1 MKKKRQQGPDA
12 PATEMPPADKRMVP
26 PGSAADGSAADSS
39 TAETPAANNPVTEAT
54 SASPAAAAPTA
65 PASEPRRSLPA
76 FGFASDLLKK
86 KPLDTAAEAPP
97 PAASPVPSSGTPAS
111 GTPAPASGVV
121 REVVDRSHLHGEI
134 AEQDL
139 VEGVADLELER
150 SLASHLL
157 QDLPSENPNRI
168 FDFAD
173 RLAARAEERK
183 STGPKPRL
191 ETCLTFSLGGET
203 FAMPVEPVQQIV
215 RISSITRVPHA
226 PHPIRGVT
234 NLRGRVIPVID
245 LRVRVGLPTTEID
258 RSARIIAVGSR
269 GRVIGLLV
277 DAVHQVMHIDLNQIQ
292 RPPDDVLTI
301 QSDYIAGVYHH
312 GESLILLLDVD
323 RALIV
328 RDSSAA

>member
-1 MKKKRQQGPDA
+1 MKKKSRQD
-12 PATEMPPADKRMVP
+12 
-26 PGSAADGSAADSS
+26 
-39 TAETPAANNPVTEAT
+39 
-54 SASPAAAAPTA
+54 SPAAQAPGAPPQHASLEPGKDGPAPPAAA
-65 PASEPRRSLPA
+65 EGRRSLPA

-86 KPLDTAAEAPP
+86 GAAPPAEGEPAAP
-97 PAASPVPSSGTPAS
+97 PAAAN
-111 GTPAPASGVV
+111 PAPAIG
-121 REVVDRSHLHGEI
+121 REVVEREHS
-134 AEQDL
+134 
-139 VEGVADLELER
+139 GVAETNLALAADEGDLGR
-150 SLASHLL
+150 GF
-157 QDLPSENPNRI
+157 DLPGALGADGPNRI

-191 ETCLTFSLGGET
+191 ETCLSFALGGET

-226 PHPIRGVT
+226 PRPIRGVT

-245 LRVRVGLPTTEID
+245 LRVRVGLPATEID
-258 RSARIIAVGSR
+258 RSSRIIAVGSR

-277 DAVHQVMHIDLNQIQ
+277 DAVHQVMHLDLNQIQ
-292 RPPDDVLTI
+292 RPPEDVLTL

-328 RDSSAA
+328 RDSTAA

>member
-1 MKKKRQQGPDA
+1 MKKKSRQNSPD
-12 PATEMPPADKRMVP
+12 D
-26 PGSAADGSAADSS
+26 
-39 TAETPAANNPVTEAT
+39 
-54 SASPAAAAPTA
+54 PAAAGTPAEKIAGGQSSDPGGVDPAAEKAPQASASA
-65 PASEPRRSLPA
+65 PPPAEPRRSLPA

-86 KPLDTAAEAPP
+86 RPAEEPAAPAAEPGGNPVPATAAAAATPVSATP
-97 PAASPVPSSGTPAS
+97 VSATPSPANFGPETFVT
-111 GTPAPASGVV
+111 
-121 REVVDRSHLHGEI
+121 EKVDRDHLQGNV
-134 AEQDL
+134 AERDL
-139 VEGVADLELER
+139 VEGMAAGELER
-150 SLASHLL
+150 SFSGGLL
-157 QDLPSENPNRI
+157 GPQNEGPNRI

-191 ETCLTFSLGGET
+191 ETCLKFSLGGET

-226 PHPIRGVT
+226 PRPIRGVT

-245 LRVRVGLPTTEID
+245 LRVRVGLPAAEID
-258 RSARIIAVGSR
+258 RSSRIIAVGSR

-277 DAVHQVMHIDLNQIQ
+277 DAVHQVMHLDLNQIQ
-292 RPPDDVLTI
+292 RPPEDVLTL
-301 QSDYIAGVYHH
+301 QSDYIAGVYHL

>member
-1 MKKKRQQGPDA
+1 MKKKSRQD
-12 PATEMPPADKRMVP
+12 PPAPQAPEAPRQHAPEQQPEKPDQV
-26 PGSAADGSAADSS
+26 A
-39 TAETPAANNPVTEAT
+39 PV
-54 SASPAAAAPTA
+54 AAAPGPAA
-65 PASEPRRSLPA
+65 PGPAAPETRRSLPA

-86 KPLDTAAEAPP
+86 RTDPLAAEAEP
-97 PAASPVPSSGTPAS
+97 PAVTKAAAGIE
-111 GTPAPASGVV
+111 
-121 REVVDRSHLHGEI
+121 REVVERVHS
-134 AEQDL
+134 
-139 VEGVADLELER
+139 GVAEPDLAFGPEAAELGRGFGQEQT
-150 SLASHLL
+150 S
-157 QDLPSENPNRI
+157 DGPNRI

-183 STGPKPRL
+183 ASGPKPRL

-226 PHPIRGVT
+226 PRPIRGVT

-245 LRVRVGLPTTEID
+245 LRVRVGLPASEID
-258 RSARIIAVGSR
+258 RSSRIIAVGSR

-277 DAVHQVMHIDLNQIQ
+277 DAVHQVMHLDLNLIQ
-292 RPPDDVLTI
+292 RPPDDVLTL

-312 GESLILLLDVD
+312 GDSLILLLDVD

-328 RDSSAA
+328 RDQGAA

>member
-1 MKKKRQQGPDA
+1 MKKKSRQNSPDDPAAAGTPAETGAGVAPGDPSGADSA
-12 PATEMPPADKRMVP
+12 PATPPA
-26 PGSAADGSAADSS
+26 
-39 TAETPAANNPVTEAT
+39 
-54 SASPAAAAPTA
+54 
-65 PASEPRRSLPA
+65 EPRRSLPA

-86 KPLDTAAEAPP
+86 KPTDEPGEPAAEPGGVAAPP
-97 PAASPVPSSGTPAS
+97 KAVAPPVPAAQEAAAQEAFVT
-111 GTPAPASGVV
+111 
-121 REVVDRSHLHGEI
+121 EKVDRDHLQGNV
-134 AEQDL
+134 AERDL
-139 VEGVADLELER
+139 VEGMAAGELER
-150 SLASHLL
+150 SFSGSLL
-157 QDLPSENPNRI
+157 GPQNEGPNRI

-191 ETCLTFSLGGET
+191 ETCLKFSLGGET

-226 PHPIRGVT
+226 PRPIRGVT

-245 LRVRVGLPTTEID
+245 LRVRVGLPAAEID
-258 RSARIIAVGSR
+258 RSSRIIAVGSR

-277 DAVHQVMHIDLNQIQ
+277 DAVHQVMHLDLNLIQ
-292 RPPDDVLTI
+292 RPPEDVLTM
-301 QSDYIAGVYHH
+301 QSDYIAGVYHL

>member
-1 MKKKRQQGPDA
+1 MKKKSRQDLPAAQAPEAPRQHAPEQPAAEEPASEQHRAGPTEAPGQTA
-12 PATEMPPADKRMVP
+12 PAT
-26 PGSAADGSAADSS
+26 PGQA
-39 TAETPAANNPVTEAT
+39 
-54 SASPAAAAPTA
+54 
-65 PASEPRRSLPA
+65 ASEGRRSLPA

-86 KPLDTAAEAPP
+86 RPEAPAPSELAAPEPATVTP
-97 PAASPVPSSGTPAS
+97 PAARS
-111 GTPAPASGVV
+111 APAFH
-121 REVVDRSHLHGEI
+121 REVVEREHS
-134 AEQDL
+134 
-139 VEGVADLELER
+139 GVAEPNLALGPDAAELGR
-150 SLASHLL
+150 GFGSAG
-157 QDLPSENPNRI
+157 DVSEGPNRI

-183 STGPKPRL
+183 ATGPKPRL
-191 ETCLTFSLGGET
+191 ETCLTFALGGET

-226 PHPIRGVT
+226 PRPIRGVT

-245 LRVRVGLPTTEID
+245 LRVRVGLSATEID
-258 RSARIIAVGSR
+258 RSSRIIAVGSR

-277 DAVHQVMHIDLNQIQ
+277 DAVHQVMHLDLNLIQ
-292 RPPDDVLTI
+292 RPPDDVLTL

>member
-1 MKKKRQQGPDA
+1 MKKKSRQNSPDD
-12 PATEMPPADKRMVP
+12 PA
-26 PGSAADGSAADSS
+26 AAG
-39 TAETPAANNPVTEAT
+39 TPAEKNAGGPSSDPGGADPAAEKAPQT
-54 SASPAAAAPTA
+54 SASAPPPA
-65 PASEPRRSLPA
+65 EPRRSLPA

-86 KPLDTAAEAPP
+86 RPAEEPAAPAAEAAAPLP
-97 PAASPVPSSGTPAS
+97 ASPLPAS
-111 GTPAPASGVV
+111 PLPAPASPATFSPETFVT
-121 REVVDRSHLHGEI
+121 EKVDRDHLQGNV
-134 AEQDL
+134 AERDL
-139 VEGVADLELER
+139 VEGMAAGELER
-150 SLASHLL
+150 SFSGGLL
-157 QDLPSENPNRI
+157 GPQNEGPNRI

-191 ETCLTFSLGGET
+191 ETCLKFSLGGET

-226 PHPIRGVT
+226 PRPIRGVT

-245 LRVRVGLPTTEID
+245 LRVRVGLPAAEID
-258 RSARIIAVGSR
+258 RSSRIIAVGSR

-277 DAVHQVMHIDLNQIQ
+277 DAVHQVMHLDLNQIQ
-292 RPPDDVLTI
+292 RPPEDVLTL
-301 QSDYIAGVYHH
+301 QSDYIAGVYHL

>member
-1 MKKKRQQGPDA
+1 MKKKSRQDPPDGN
-12 PATEMPPADKRMVP
+12 PPASGPAR
-26 PGSAADGSAADSS
+26 ADL
-39 TAETPAANNPVTEAT
+39 
-54 SASPAAAAPTA
+54 
-65 PASEPRRSLPA
+65 PASQPAENKPAGEPARRSLPA

-86 KPLDTAAEAPP
+86 RSDEPAVPESPAVESPAAESPAAALAPQVP
-97 PAASPVPSSGTPAS
+97 PAAAQAPVAE
-111 GTPAPASGVV
+111 
-121 REVVDRSHLHGEI
+121 REVVDRDHLHGAV
-134 AEQDL
+134 AERDL
-139 VEGVADLELER
+139 AEAVDDDALGLGRGEGRGL
-150 SLASHLL
+150 LAG
-157 QDLPSENPNRI
+157 DGPNRI

-183 STGPKPRL
+183 VTGPKPRL
-191 ETCLTFSLGGET
+191 ETCLTFTLAGET

-226 PHPIRGVT
+226 PRPIRGVT

-245 LRVRVGLPTTEID
+245 LRVRVGLPAAEID
-258 RSARIIAVGSR
+258 RSSRIIAVSSR

-277 DAVHQVMHIDLNQIQ
+277 DAVHQVMHIDLNLIQ
-292 RPPDDVLTI
+292 RPPDDVLTL

>member
-1 MKKKRQQGPDA
+1 MKKKSRQNSPED
-12 PATEMPPADKRMVP
+12 PAA
-26 PGSAADGSAADSS
+26 
-39 TAETPAANNPVTEAT
+39 AETPTEKSAGTRPDDPAGADPVPEKAPLAGA
-54 SASPAAAAPTA
+54 SAPPAA
-65 PASEPRRSLPA
+65 EPRRSLPA

-86 KPLDTAAEAPP
+86 RPTEESGEPATESPAKAEAVPTPATAAEEV
-97 PAASPVPSSGTPAS
+97 SPQPTFVT
-111 GTPAPASGVV
+111 
-121 REVVDRSHLHGEI
+121 EKVDRDHLHGSV
-134 AEQDL
+134 AERDL
-139 VEGVADLELER
+139 VEGIAATELER
-150 SLASHLL
+150 SFSGGLL
-157 QDLPSENPNRI
+157 SPQNEGPNRI

-191 ETCLTFSLGGET
+191 ETCLKFSLGGET

-226 PHPIRGVT
+226 PRPIRGVT

-245 LRVRVGLPTTEID
+245 LRVRVGLPAAEID
-258 RSARIIAVGSR
+258 RSSRIIAVGSR

-292 RPPDDVLTI
+292 RPPEDVLTL
-301 QSDYIAGVYHH
+301 QSDYIAGVYHL

>member
-1 MKKKRQQGPDA
+1 MKKKSRPTSESPDA
-12 PATEMPPADKRMVP
+12 GA
-26 PGSAADGSAADSS
+26 PGAG
-39 TAETPAANNPVTEAT
+39 
-54 SASPAAAAPTA
+54 A
-65 PASEPRRSLPA
+65 PASPESSRNEIPPAAEAPRRSLPA

-86 KPLDTAAEAPP
+86 KADEPAPEPPSEPAPAAGSPSPAPA
-97 PAASPVPSSGTPAS
+97 AASPASPAS
-111 GTPAPASGVV
+111 PAAAAPAAGAAAPAPVASQ
-121 REVVDRSHLHGEI
+121 REVVAREHLHGAV
-134 AEQDL
+134 AERDL
-139 VEGVADLELER
+139 VEGLDAAEFDRTYGRLADAGEG
-150 SLASHLL
+150 
-157 QDLPSENPNRI
+157 PNRI

-183 STGPKPRL
+183 QTGPKPRL
-191 ETCLTFSLGGET
+191 ETCLKFSLGGET

-226 PHPIRGVT
+226 PRPIRGVT

-245 LRVRVGLPTTEID
+245 LRVRVGLPAAQID
-258 RSARIIAVGSR
+258 RSSRIIAVSSR

-277 DAVHQVMHIDLNQIQ
+277 DSVHQVMHLDLNLIQ
-292 RPPDDVLTI
+292 RPPEDVLTVE
-301 QSDYIAGVYHH
+301 SDYIAGVYHQ

>member
-1 MKKKRQQGPDA
+1 MKKKSRQD
-12 PATEMPPADKRMVP
+12 PPAAQAP
-26 PGSAADGSAADSS
+26 
-39 TAETPAANNPVTEAT
+39 ETPRQHAPEQQPAQAAPG
-54 SASPAAAAPTA
+54 PAAPEA
-65 PASEPRRSLPA
+65 RRSLPA

-86 KPLDTAAEAPP
+86 TAEP
-97 PAASPVPSSGTPAS
+97 PAAPEAERPAAPKAAPSSA
-111 GTPAPASGVV
+111 ARID
-121 REVVDRSHLHGEI
+121 REVVERVHS
-134 AEQDL
+134 
-139 VEGVADLELER
+139 GVAEPDLAFGPEASELGRGFAQE
-150 SLASHLL
+150 
-157 QDLPSENPNRI
+157 QNSEGPNRI

-183 STGPKPRL
+183 ATGPKPRL

-226 PHPIRGVT
+226 PRPIRGVT

-245 LRVRVGLPTTEID
+245 LRVRVGLVATEID
-258 RSARIIAVGSR
+258 RSSRIIAVGSR

-277 DAVHQVMHIDLNQIQ
+277 DAVHQVMHLDLNLIQ
-292 RPPDDVLTI
+292 RPPDDVLTL

-328 RDSSAA
+328 RDQGAA